1 MKTMSLN
8 KIGGLC
14 LCVGAALLTIPF
26 LLQITLGG
34 TPEEGSLIWRYF
46 ADEITSG
53 GNLTLLYPILS
64 VLGIALLVFGV
75 YTLNSL
81 LQKEKLKNRFRL
93 KNQLYVRQLF
103 FSVRMQHYWA

>member
-34 TPEEGSLIWRYF
+34 TPEEGSLIWR
-46 ADEITSG
+46 
-53 GNLTLLYPILS
+53 
-64 VLGIALLVFGV
+64 
-75 YTLNSL
+75 
-81 LQKEKLKNRFRL
+81 
-93 KNQLYVRQLF
+93 
-103 FSVRMQHYWA
+103 